1 MKPHHDYV
9 RLWVASL
16 ETQNF
21 SFSAYGMTEDEALFA
36 LKQGLVT
43 HGDQC
48 NLEPDWGDIY
58 DDAIYVREATLG
70 HAYRE
75 GSHQPIYAP

>member
-9 RLWVASL
+9 KLWVASL

-21 SFSAYGMTEDEALFA
+21 SFSAYGTTEDEALFA

-43 HGDQC
+43 HGHQC
-48 NLEPDWGDIY
+48 QLESDWGDIY
-58 DDAIYVREATLG
+58 DDAIYVREVSLG
-70 HAYRE
+70 HAYRY
-75 GSHQPIYAP
+75 GSGAPIYTP

>member
-9 RLWVASL
+9 KFWVASL
-16 ETQNF
+16 ETENF
-21 SFSAYGMTEDEALFA
+21 SFSAYGTTEDEAMFA

-43 HGDQC
+43 HGDQFQI
-48 NLEPDWGDIY
+48 ESDWFVNY
-58 DDAIYVREATLG
+58 EDAIYVREATLG